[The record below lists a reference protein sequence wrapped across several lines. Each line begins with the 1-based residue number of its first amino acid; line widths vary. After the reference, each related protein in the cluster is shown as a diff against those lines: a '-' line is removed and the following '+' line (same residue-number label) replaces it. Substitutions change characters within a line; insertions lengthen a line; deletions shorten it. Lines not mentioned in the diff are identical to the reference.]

1 MCSDIDQALNQM
13 AEAVNESN
21 KENSDSRIS
30 AYIEL
35 TDKGKIKWNGPFE
48 ELQKLMVKLTGKDIS
63 WTSPG
68 RDCKMLSLNEA
79 EVRWYAN
86 SKSLTVNGV
95 KKEEIKSQ
103 LRVLSNLVNLDKDN
117 TLELDNR
124 EAGES
129 MQRPPYTT
137 RHCRAD
143 WIVQS
148 RIASKYCAKSRRK
161 SQ

>member
-1 MCSDIDQALNQM
+1 MARGGVNVSSDIDQALNQK

-35 TDKGKIKWNGPFE
+35 TDKSKIKWNGPFE

-68 RDCKMLSLNEA
+68 TDCKMLSLNEA

-95 KKEEIKSQ
+95 KKEEIK
-103 LRVLSNLVNLDKDN
+103 
-117 TLELDNR
+117 
-124 EAGES
+124 
-129 MQRPPYTT
+129 
-137 RHCRAD
+137 
-143 WIVQS
+143 
-148 RIASKYCAKSRRK
+148 
-161 SQ
+161 